1 MRKCILLVLLSVLL
15 TVRVYATESS
25 IVDTED
31 LVKGLPEEA
40 ADLVEDLSP
49 NGSLSFSQSVWN
61 ILERGFTSGMGAISE
76 GLSLCVVLLAIIFFC
91 SLCLRPNLHHDIRLC
106 LGAMGLFTAVMGS
119 FQSMIRLAEQTV
131 EKLRDYSGLLLPVMS
146 TALAVSGAPG
156 TATALQGITVL
167 FSRILMGS
175 MMKYLFPC
183 VYFYLVLGAAEAGLS
198 NKLLSE
204 LRELVGWVVEKSLR
218 IILYSFTAFLSLS
231 GVISGKA
238 DALAVKA
245 TKAAISGMVPVV
257 GSILSDA
264 SETLLAGASLV
275 KHTAGVFGL
284 VAVLAIAVVPFFRI
298 AVQYLL
304 MKCTAACAGTVGL
317 DAHVS
322 YLKHISTAMGYVL
335 AMTGICTLLLLVSGV
350 CYLQVSSV

>member
-1 MRKCILLVLLSVLL
+1 MRRLVFFVLLSVLL
-15 TVRVYATESS
+15 TAKVYATDSN
-25 IVDTED
+25 IVDTEA
-31 LVKGLPEEA
+31 LIKGLPEEA
-40 ADLVEDLSP
+40 AEMVEDLTP
-49 NGSLSFSQSVWN
+49 DASLSFTQAVQN
-61 ILERGFTSGMGAISE
+61 ILGQGLSSCTDAISE
-76 GLSLCVVLLAIIFFC
+76 GLSLCVMILAIVFLC
-91 SLCLRPNLHHDIRLC
+91 SLCLRPNSHHDIRLC
-106 LGAMGLFTAVMGS
+106 LGAIGLFTAVMGS
-119 FQSMIRLAEQTV
+119 FRSMIRLAELTV

-156 TATALQGITVL
+156 TATALQGVTVL

-175 MMKYLFPC
+175 MIKYLFPC
-183 VYFYLVLGAAEAGLS
+183 VYFYLMIGAAEAALS

-275 KHTAGVFGL
+275 KHTAGIFGL
-284 VAVLAIAVVPFFRI
+284 LAVLAIAVTPFLKI